1 MHCFSVMKVL
11 FDLLGV
17 SLIIAPYFFFRQ
29 ANLSTVFPQT
39 KRVVILL
46 DVASDLATE
55 NILKTMVEAA
65 QYVVT
70 SLSQHDRV
78 CTAHNHVVTHVLE
91 LCTLSPHFGFS

>member
-17 SLIIAPYFFFRQ
+17 SLIIAPYFFRQ

-39 KRVVILL
+39 KRVVILV
-46 DVASDLATE
+46 DVASKLVTE

-78 CTAHNHVVTHVLE
+78 CTAHNHVVTHVL
-91 LCTLSPHFGFS
+91 